1 MRQRRVSRCAVT
13 FPERGPSLHYLAPT
27 MRHASLSPAPQDDL
41 VQRHADLVY
50 RVVLNLLRDA
60 DEAADAAQEALV
72 KVWRGCAEVPETSQ
86 RAWCARVARNCA
98 LDHIRRRR
106 SRPQPARDPETLME
120 PLADTPSP
128 EADAESAEFQ
138 RQLDRALATLDEP
151 YRSIV
156 ILREVEGLA
165 YQEVADTLDLP
176 LGTMKVYL
184 HRAKKRL
191 REALVL
197 AAPELIPVP

>member
-1 MRQRRVSRCAVT
+1 
-13 FPERGPSLHYLAPT
+13 
-27 MRHASLSPAPQDDL
+27 MRHAPLSPAPQDDL
-41 VQRHADLVY
+41 VRQHADLVY

-72 KVWRGCAEVPETSQ
+72 KVWRGCAEVPDVKQ

-98 LDHIRRRR
+98 LDHIRRRK
-106 SRPQPARDPETLME
+106 SRPQPARNPEHLPE

-138 RQLDRALATLDEP
+138 RELDRALDTLDEP

-156 ILREVEGLA
+156 VLREVEGLA

-176 LGTMKVYL
+176 LNTMKVYL
-184 HRAKKRL
+184 HRAKRRL
-191 REALVL
+191 RDALAL
-197 AAPELIPVP
+197 SAPELIPSCS

>member
-1 MRQRRVSRCAVT
+1 
-13 FPERGPSLHYLAPT
+13 
-27 MRHASLSPAPQDDL
+27 MRHATSSLAPQDDL
-41 VQRHADLVY
+41 VRRHADLVY

-72 KVWRGCAEVPETSQ
+72 KVWRGCAEIPETSQ
-86 RAWCARVARNCA
+86 RAWCCRVARNCA

-106 SRPQPARDPETLME
+106 SRPQPAHDPQTLME
-120 PLADTPSP
+120 PLAETPSP
-128 EADAESAEFQ
+128 EEDAESAEFQ
-138 RQLDRALATLDEP
+138 RELDRALATLDEP

-176 LGTMKVYL
+176 LNTMKVYL
-184 HRAKKRL
+184 HRAKRRL

-197 AAPELIPVP
+197 AAPDLIPIP